1 MDTENRT
8 SRKRNAFA
16 TALLTTL
23 AFALG
28 FAEFVLIGITP
39 DVAEGLGEPLTLI
52 GDLVGYYA
60 LACAVAT
67 PIVAL
72 ATARADRFKVMAA
85 LLAVFNAGNL
95 LTLFADGY
103 ALLLVSRV
111 LPAVTSGTLL
121 ALALTYVPDIVEPK
135 RVAAVLGL
143 VLAGFSVSSVV
154 GVPIGAALAD
164 LFDWKAAYA
173 CVFALGL
180 AASVVLLPTLPRTP
194 AHTGGAAPTLRSQLR
209 LLADGRVLA
218 NIAMILA
225 GAASTYVFY
234 TYLAP
239 ILADVVGLDAAGTS
253 LALLLFGAACVG
265 SNLLSGWVAGR
276 FGLRALPVAFA
287 VHAALLALLAVS
299 LPAGAVGIANILAVG
314 LLMYVMNSTVQMLF
328 QNVARRLPQRAHV
341 LGVAAS
347 HVVQRGHRAG
357 LVRGRPR
364 GECGRASGH
373 RPGRR
378 AVRPGCRRVGAG
390 ARADDRASQRRN
402 RRRGRPH
409 CGDRPRAEVARV
421 PSRRQTLRKG
431 SLLHDDPSCSMPAN
445 NTAKACSCTL
455 LSTISWHLRLF
466 WLTKACMSEKS
477 PHPLEN

>member
-85 LLAVFNAGNL
+85 LLVVFNAGNL

-180 AASVVLLPTLPRTP
+180 AVSAVLLPTLPRTP
-194 AHTGGAAPTLRSQLR
+194 AHAEGAAPTLRSQLR
-209 LLADGRVLA
+209 LLADGRVLT

-253 LALLLFGAACVG
+253 LVLLLFGAACVG

-287 VHAALLALLAVS
+287 AHAALLALLAVS
-299 LPAGAVGIANILAVG
+299 LPAGVVSIANILAVG

-328 QNVARRLPQRAHV
+328 QDIARADYPSALTFSASLHPMSFNAGIA
-341 LGVAAS
+341 LGS
-347 HVVQRGHRAG
+347 FAG
-357 LVRGRPR
+357 GL
-364 GECGRASGH
+364 
-373 RPGRR
+373 
-378 AVRPGCRRVGAG
+378 AVRPGRRRVGAG
-390 ARADDRASQRRN
+390 ARAHDRASQRRK
-402 RRRGRPH
+402 RRRGRSH
-409 CGDRPRAEVARV
+409 CGNRPRAEVARAL
-421 PSRRQTLRKG
+421 SRRQTLRKG
-431 SLLHDDPSCSMPAN
+431 SLLHDAPSRSMPAD

-466 WLTKACMSEKS
+466 WLTKACMSEKN

>member
-85 LLAVFNAGNL
+85 LLAVFSAGNL
-95 LTLFADGY
+95 LTLFADDY
-103 ALLLVSRV
+103 ALLLVSRM
-111 LPAVTSGTLL
+111 LPAATSGTLL
-121 ALALTYVPDIVEPK
+121 ALALTYVPDIVAKE

-154 GVPIGAALAD
+154 GVPIGTALAD
-164 LFDWKAAYA
+164 MLGWKAAYA

-180 AASVVLLPTLPRTP
+180 AVSAALLPALPRGSS
-194 AHTGGAAPTLRSQLR
+194 AHAAGAAPTLRSQLR
-209 LLADGRVLA
+209 LLGDARVLGA
-218 NIAMILA
+218 AAMILA
-225 GAASTYVFY
+225 GVASTYVFY

-239 ILADVVGLDAAGTS
+239 ILADVVGLDAPGAS
-253 LALLLFGAACVG
+253 LVLLLFGVTCVG
-265 SNLLSGWVAGR
+265 SNLLSGWVADR
-276 FGLRALPVAFA
+276 FGLRALPVVF
-287 VHAALLALLAVS
+287 VTHAALLALLAAS
-299 LPAGAVGIANILAVG
+299 LPAGVVGIANILAVG

-328 QNVARRLPQRAHV
+328 QDV
-341 LGVAAS
+341 
-347 HVVQRGHRAG
+347 
-357 LVRGRPR
+357 
-364 GECGRASGH
+364 
-373 RPGRR
+373 
-378 AVRPGCRRVGAG
+378 
-390 ARADDRASQRRN
+390 ARADYPSALTFSASLHPMAFNAGIALGSFAGGLVVNAGGLLATGPTGAVLALAAAALALMLVRMTAHRN
-402 RRRGRPH
+402 
-409 CGDRPRAEVARV
+409 AEGPVDASRV
-421 PSRRQTLRKG
+421 SAAA
-431 SLLHDDPSCSMPAN
+431 AN
-445 NTAKACSCTL
+445 
-455 LSTISWHLRLF
+455 
-466 WLTKACMSEKS
+466 E
-477 PHPLEN
+477 LE

>member
-85 LLAVFNAGNL
+85 LLVVFTAGNL
-95 LTLFADGY
+95 LTL
-103 ALLLVSRV
+103 V
-111 LPAVTSGTLL
+111 
-121 ALALTYVPDIVEPK
+121 
-135 RVAAVLGL
+135 
-143 VLAGFSVSSVV
+143 
-154 GVPIGAALAD
+154 
-164 LFDWKAAYA
+164 
-173 CVFALGL
+173 
-180 AASVVLLPTLPRTP
+180 
-194 AHTGGAAPTLRSQLR
+194 
-209 LLADGRVLA
+209 ADGRVLT

-253 LALLLFGAACVG
+253 LVLLLFGAACVG

-287 VHAALLALLAVS
+287 AHAALLALLAVS
-299 LPAGAVGIANILAVG
+299 LPAGVVSIANILAVG

-328 QNVARRLPQRAHV
+328 QDI
-341 LGVAAS
+341 
-347 HVVQRGHRAG
+347 
-357 LVRGRPR
+357 
-364 GECGRASGH
+364 
-373 RPGRR
+373 
-378 AVRPGCRRVGAG
+378 
-390 ARADDRASQRRN
+390 ARADYPSALTFSASLHPMSFNAGLARGSFAGGLVVNAGGLLATGPAGALFALAAAALALALVRMTARRSVESAAEAA
-402 RRRGRPH
+402 RTAATARE
-409 CGDRPRAEVARV
+409 PR
-421 PSRRQTLRKG
+421 
-431 SLLHDDPSCSMPAN
+431 
-445 NTAKACSCTL
+445 
-455 LSTISWHLRLF
+455 
-466 WLTKACMSEKS
+466 
-477 PHPLEN
+477 

>member
-85 LLAVFNAGNL
+85 LLVVFNAGNL

-121 ALALTYVPDIVEPK
+121 ALALTYVPDIVAPK
-135 RVAAVLGL
+135 RVAAVLGF

-154 GVPIGAALAD
+154 GVPIGATLAD

-173 CVFALGL
+173 CVLVLGL
-180 AASVVLLPTLPRTP
+180 AVSAVLLPTLPRTP
-194 AHTGGAAPTLRSQLR
+194 GHARAESADPTLRSQLR
-209 LLADGRVLA
+209 LLADGRVLT

-239 ILADVVGLDAAGTS
+239 VLADVVGLDAAGTS
-253 LALLLFGAACVG
+253 LVLLLFGAACVG

-276 FGLRALPVAFA
+276 FGLRALPAAFA

-328 QNVARRLPQRAHV
+328 QSVARTDYPSALTFS
-341 LGVAAS
+341 AALHPMS
-347 HVVQRGHRAG
+347 FNAG
-357 LVRGRPR
+357 LALGSFAGGLVVNAGGLLATGP
-364 GECGRASGH
+364 
-373 RPGRR
+373 
-378 AVRPGCRRVGAG
+378 AG
-390 ARADDRASQRRN
+390 ALFALAAAALALALVRMTARRSVESAAEAA
-402 RRRGRPH
+402 RTAATARE
-409 CGDRPRAEVARV
+409 PR
-421 PSRRQTLRKG
+421 
-431 SLLHDDPSCSMPAN
+431 
-445 NTAKACSCTL
+445 
-455 LSTISWHLRLF
+455 
-466 WLTKACMSEKS
+466 
-477 PHPLEN
+477 

>member
-52 GDLVGYYA
+52 GDLVSYNA

-85 LLAVFNAGNL
+85 LLVVFNAGNL

-180 AASVVLLPTLPRTP
+180 AVSAVLLPTLPRTP
-194 AHTGGAAPTLRSQLR
+194 AHAEGAAPTLRSQLR
-209 LLADGRVLA
+209 LLADGRVLT

-239 ILADVVGLDAAGTS
+239 ILADVVGLDAAGS
-253 LALLLFGAACVG
+253 SFVLLLFGAACVG
-265 SNLLSGWVAGR
+265 SNLLSGWIAGR

-287 VHAALLALLAVS
+287 AHAALLALLAVS
-299 LPAGAVGIANILAVG
+299 LPAGVVSIAN
-314 LLMYVMNSTVQMLF
+314 
-328 QNVARRLPQRAHV
+328 
-341 LGVAAS
+341 
-347 HVVQRGHRAG
+347 
-357 LVRGRPR
+357 
-364 GECGRASGH
+364 E
-373 RPGRR
+373 
-378 AVRPGCRRVGAG
+378 
-390 ARADDRASQRRN
+390 
-402 RRRGRPH
+402 
-409 CGDRPRAEVARV
+409 
-421 PSRRQTLRKG
+421 PSA
-431 SLLHDDPSCSMPAN
+431 MPALN
-445 NTAKACSCTL
+445 DMGCSD
-455 LSTISWHLRLF
+455 
-466 WLTKACMSEKS
+466 A
-477 PHPLEN
+477 ENVSALG

>member
-85 LLAVFNAGNL
+85 LLVVFNAGNL

-121 ALALTYVPDIVEPK
+121 ALALTYVPDIVAPK
-135 RVAAVLGL
+135 RVAAVLGF

-154 GVPIGAALAD
+154 GVPIGATLAD

-173 CVFALGL
+173 CVLVLGL
-180 AASVVLLPTLPRTP
+180 AVSAVLLPTLPRTP
-194 AHTGGAAPTLRSQLR
+194 GHARAESADPTLRSQLR
-209 LLADGRVLA
+209 LLADGRVLT

-239 ILADVVGLDAAGTS
+239 VLADVVGLDAAGTS
-253 LALLLFGAACVG
+253 LVLLLFGAACVG

-276 FGLRALPVAFA
+276 FGLRALPAAFA

-299 LPAGAVGIANILAVG
+299 LPAGAVGIANMWLAVFAD
-314 LLMYVMNSTVQMLF
+314 V
-328 QNVARRLPQRAHV
+328 
-341 LGVAAS
+341 GVAVIAILNAM
-347 HVVQRGHRAG
+347 RAMN
-357 LVRGRPR
+357 V
-364 GECGRASGH
+364 
-373 RPGRR
+373 
-378 AVRPGCRRVGAG
+378 
-390 ARADDRASQRRN
+390 
-402 RRRGRPH
+402 
-409 CGDRPRAEVARV
+409 
-421 PSRRQTLRKG
+421 K
-431 SLLHDDPSCSMPAN
+431 
-445 NTAKACSCTL
+445 K
-455 LSTISWHLRLF
+455 
-466 WLTKACMSEKS
+466 
-477 PHPLEN
+477 